1 MTGDTDPLRRTVS
14 AEATVG
20 PDDEEIDE
28 RIVPL
33 ETVPRSGDVFIDDRL
48 VKVLNVGVAAV
59 VAGVR
64 VDRSDKGETYKFATD
79 FGDSGGVT
87 VVNVLSSIEPDV
99 GTEMGLEDNEAAS
112 PLIETGS
119 VPVLKDEDMRPV
131 ETTEGY
137 WPC

>member
-20 PDDEEIDE
+20 PACEECDEK
-28 RIVPL
+28 IVPL
-33 ETVPRSGDVFIDDRL
+33 ETVPRSGEVFIDDRL

-59 VAGVR
+59 VAEVR
-64 VDRSDKGETYKFATD
+64 VDRSDKAEEYKFATD
-79 FGDSGGVT
+79 FGESGGVI
-87 VVNVLSSIEPDV
+87 VVNVLSTIEPDA
-99 GTEMGLEDNEAAS
+99 GTEIGLEDNEAAS

-119 VPVLKDEDMRPV
+119 VPVLKGEDIRPL
-131 ETTEGY
+131 ETEEGY